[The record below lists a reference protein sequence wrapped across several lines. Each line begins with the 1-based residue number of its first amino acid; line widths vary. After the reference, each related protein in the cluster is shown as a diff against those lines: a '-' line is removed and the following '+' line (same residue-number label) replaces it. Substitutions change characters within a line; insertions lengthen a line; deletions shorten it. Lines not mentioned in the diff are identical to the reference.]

1 MDMKKRKLLFALNN
15 DLYKRMFSERDLD
28 RIKSYCERINDDV
41 PESVLKE
48 WLLEHSRHADIII
61 TSWGTPCIDGDILA
75 ESEELRM
82 IAHAGG
88 SVKPVTCEAVWE
100 RDIRVTS
107 AAAAIGYGVAEYCL
121 GLMLTACKRAFWL
134 AHSTRE
140 NKWHENT
147 TDFGGWFELYQQ
159 EVGVIG
165 AGHVGR
171 HLIRLLGNFEC
182 DVLVYDPYL
191 SAEEASHLGARKVE
205 TLEEMFSRA
214 RAISLNAPT
223 TESTKGMLRGEHF
236 ALLKPG
242 SLFINT
248 ARAALI
254 REEEFVR
261 ELEKG
266 HFVACMD
273 VTEVEPPPPEHPF
286 RHLPNVALTPH
297 IAGAVAENQLRMGTF
312 VTDEIENFCQDKP
325 AIYGVS
331 LEDLKRLA

>member
-1 MDMKKRKLLFALNN
+1 MKRKKLLFALNYE
-15 DLYKRMFSERDLD
+15 LFHRMFSQRDLD
-28 RIKSYCERINDDV
+28 RIKSYCKFINDDV
-41 PESVLKE
+41 PELVSKE
-48 WLLEHSRHADIII
+48 WLLEYSRNANIII
-61 TSWGTPCIDGDILA
+61 TSWGTPCIDADVLA
-75 ESEELRM
+75 QSGGLEM

-88 SVKPVTCEAVWE
+88 SVKPVACEAVWE
-100 RDIRVTS
+100 RNIRVTS

-134 AHSTRE
+134 ARSTRE
-140 NKWHENT
+140 SKWHET
-147 TDFGGWFELYQQ
+147 ITDFGGWFELYQQ

-191 SAEEASHLGARKVE
+191 SDKEASGLGARKVE

-248 ARAALI
+248 ARAVLI

-273 VTEVEPPPPEHPF
+273 VTEVEPPPAEHPF
-286 RHLPNVALTPH
+286 RHLPNVVLTPH

-312 VTDEIENFCQDKP
+312 VTNEIENFCLGKP

-331 LEDLKRLA
+331 HEDLKRLA